1 MLTNIFVQDF
11 THFGPQKLKL
21 KILIIL
27 INSEAGYGTI
37 DTKNEMRVANYIF
50 FQNFIKK
57 GKKGKRG
64 MIYLILKKKFDFFQ
78 FFNFLLPFQ

>member
-11 THFGPQKLKL
+11 THFGLQKLQL
-21 KILIIL
+21 KILTIL

-37 DTKNEMRVANYIF
+37 DTKNEVRIANYLF
-50 FQNFIKK
+50 YQNFNKK

-64 MIYLILKKKFDFFQ
+64 MIYLILTKKIDFFQ
-78 FFNFLLPFQ
+78 FSNFLLPFQ